1 MIRVANVRG
10 LKGPARSS
18 VCYVGR
24 QCFGWPAHALGNPFR
39 VTPAAPC
46 TSAAGAKA
54 FAENETQRVVEEY
67 RRWLAGRLMR
77 DNGQALLDL
86 WAECWRGEVPL
97 GCWCVNSAYVGGH
110 HLLVRNG
117 EVTDTEVPVT
127 CHAQVLAEQ
136 LALRFQR
143 PEGSC
148 RYSEQR
154 PAVWSRSGELQ
165 VTFSGV
171 TLSLPPDEADRLS
184 TDLRAEIARVRAVQ
198 AAIREGVTF

>member
-24 QCFGWPAHALGNPFR
+24 QCFGWPAHALGNPFKPSSAE
-39 VTPAAPC
+39 PAEIA
-46 TSAAGAKA
+46 
-54 FAENETQRVVEEY
+54 RVVEEY

-86 WAECWRGEVPL
+86 WAECWRGGVPL
-97 GCWCVNSAYVGGH
+97 GCWCVNSAYVGGQ

-148 RYSEQR
+148 SEQR